1 MQVQRD
7 FEELPGNAIGSLR
20 DSLMDLLLRYA
31 ASSPMVRVQLCLAL
45 AAMAAHVPSNQWG
58 PGGIIQW
65 LMSRLDGVAPETS
78 LPVML
83 EMLVV
88 LPEVSKLSQSRL
100 SGAS

>member
-1 MQVQRD
+1 MQRD